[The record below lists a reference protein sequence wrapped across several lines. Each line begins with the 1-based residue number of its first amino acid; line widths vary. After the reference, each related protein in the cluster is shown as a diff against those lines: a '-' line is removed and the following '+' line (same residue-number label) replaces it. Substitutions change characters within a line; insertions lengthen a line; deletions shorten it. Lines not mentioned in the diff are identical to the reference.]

1 MSNSTTS
8 CRLRRGLMTQS
19 VIGPGD
25 RDLGI
30 AYAKAGR
37 RDRAEEMIS
46 KFDPVRELNSMRRCT
61 HTYFRR
67 YMLIET
73 VLLAALIIGPFM
85 PVLSVPAQSAAEF
98 DIVLANGRVMDPES
112 NLDAVRNIGIR
123 AGKIAAIS
131 ARPLRGRT
139 VVDVKGLVVA
149 PGFIDL
155 HSHGQDDE
163 NYRYKARD
171 GVTTALELEVG
182 VSPVAAWYA
191 QRDGKSLINF
201 GATVGHIPA
210 KMAVMKDTG
219 AFLPRDNAIN
229 RLSTPDE
236 VRQITDLIKQGLDEG
251 ALGIGFGINYVPT
264 TTRAE
269 VFDLFAVAA
278 ERGVANY
285 VHVRHG
291 GATEPGS
298 GVGAVQE
305 VLSDA
310 AATGASLHIVHI
322 TSVCLRQTATCLSLI
337 EGAAK
342 RGVDVTTEAYPYTAT
357 QTRLES
363 AIYNDGWQESL
374 GITFKDLQWVATGER
389 LTAETFARYRKE
401 GGSVIGHS
409 IPEEVSRLA
418 AANPRVM
425 VASDGLIENRQGH
438 PRGAGTFARVLGVYV
453 REQKAL
459 SLMDAIRKMT
469 LLPAQRLEKAVPS
482 MRAKGR
488 IKVGADADLTIFD
501 PATVIDRATFE
512 QPAQYSEGIRHV
524 LVGGIFVVRD
534 EKIVEGVKPGKA
546 VRRPLRDQKRLLE
559 QLFFGQSQ
567 NVAQKRLLQKSTSG
581 NEVSTETR

>member
-1 MSNSTTS
+1 
-8 CRLRRGLMTQS
+8 MTQS

-37 RDRAEEMIS
+37 RNRAEEMIS

-409 IPEEVSRLA
+409 IPEEISRLA

>member
-1 MSNSTTS
+1 
-8 CRLRRGLMTQS
+8 MTQS

-37 RDRAEEMIS
+37 RNRAEEMIS

>member
-1 MSNSTTS
+1 MRFYLQTISFTPIAKI
-8 CRLRRGLMTQS
+8 LR
-19 VIGPGD
+19 
-25 RDLGI
+25 
-30 AYAKAGR
+30 
-37 RDRAEEMIS
+37 
-46 KFDPVRELNSMRRCT
+46 
-61 HTYFRR
+61 
-67 YMLIET
+67 
-73 VLLAALIIGPFM
+73 AALITGLIPLVTL
-85 PVLSVPAQSAAEF
+85 PSVTIAQGSDEF

-112 NLDAVRNIGIR
+112 NLDAVRHIGVR
-123 AGKIAAIS
+123 AGKIAAVS

-171 GVTTALELEVG
+171 GVTTALEMEVG

-219 AFLPRDNAIN
+219 GFLPRDNAIN
-229 RLSTPDE
+229 RRSTPDE
-236 VRQITDLIKQGLDEG
+236 VRQVTDLIKQGLDEG
-251 ALGIGFGINYVPT
+251 AIGIGFGINYMPM

-278 ERGVANY
+278 ERGVANF
-285 VHVRHG
+285 VHVRHA
-291 GATEPGS
+291 GAVEPGS
-298 GVGAVQE
+298 AIGALQE
-305 VLSDA
+305 VLADA
-310 AATGASLHIVHI
+310 AGTGASLHVVHI
-322 TSVCLRQTATCLSLI
+322 TSMCLRQTTTCLSMI
-337 EGAAK
+337 EGAVR
-342 RGVDVTTEAYPYTAT
+342 RGLDVTTEAYPYTAT

-363 AIYNDGWQESL
+363 AIYNEGWQESF

-401 GGSVIGHS
+401 GGSVIGHA
-409 IPEEVSRLA
+409 IPEEISRLA

-425 VASDGLIENRQGH
+425 VASDGWIQNRQGH
-438 PRGAGTFARVLGVYV
+438 PRGAGTFARMLGVYV

-459 SLMDAIRKMT
+459 SLMDAIRKMS
-469 LLPAQRLEKAVPS
+469 LLPAQRLEKVVPA

-488 IKVGADADLTIFD
+488 VKVGADADLTIFD

-512 QPAQYSEGIRHV
+512 QPALYSEGIRHL
-524 LVGGIFVVRD
+524 LVAGVFVVRD
-534 EKIVEGVKPGKA
+534 ERIVEGVKPGKA
-546 VRRPLRDQKRLLE
+546 VRR
-559 QLFFGQSQ
+559 
-567 NVAQKRLLQKSTSG
+567 SG
-581 NEVSTETR
+581 GDPKQ